1 MVERH
6 LGGNRAMAKST
17 NLDDIRRSALD
28 RAEESKRLWQ
38 RVITMFAIAES
49 TCWIVYIL
57 LAYFAFSTSVL
68 ILVAAVL
75 VYSTVFAGIMGLKL
89 HIDNST
95 QRILQAIESLA
106 QGQED
111 EDDVRPE
118 EGSDPQRRGDT

>member
-6 LGGNRAMAKST
+6 LGEDRAMSKLT

-38 RVITMFAIAES
+38 QVITMFAIAEG
-49 TCWIVYIL
+49 TCLVAYIL
-57 LAYFAFSTSVL
+57 LAYFAFPTSVL

-95 QRILQAIESLA
+95 QSILQAIESLA
-106 QGQED
+106 QDQAEAA
-111 EDDVRPE
+111 DVPPGE
-118 EGSDPQRRGDT
+118 RRGLQPRGDS

>member
-1 MVERH
+1 MS
-6 LGGNRAMAKST
+6 KST

-38 RVITMFAIAES
+38 RVITMFAAAEG
-49 TCWIVYIL
+49 TCLIVYLL

-89 HIDNST
+89 HIDDST
-95 QRILQAIESLA
+95 QRILRAIESLA
-106 QGQED
+106 KD
-111 EDDVRPE
+111 E
-118 EGSDPQRRGDT
+118 

>member
-1 MVERH
+1 MSK
-6 LGGNRAMAKST
+6 LT

-38 RVITMFAIAES
+38 KVITMFAIVEG
-49 TCWIVYIL
+49 TCLIGYLL
-57 LAYFAFSTSVL
+57 LAYFAFPTSVL

-75 VYSTVFAGIMGLKL
+75 VYSTTFAGIMGLKS

-106 QGQED
+106 QDRAGA
-111 EDDVRPE
+111 DDVPPG
-118 EGSDPQRRGDT
+118 EGRDPQRRGDT

>member
-1 MVERH
+1 MS
-6 LGGNRAMAKST
+6 KST

-38 RVITMFAIAES
+38 RVITMFAAAEG
-49 TCWIVYIL
+49 TCLIVYLL

-89 HIDNST
+89 HIDDST
-95 QRILQAIESLA
+95 QRILRAIESLA
-106 QGQED
+106 QD
-111 EDDVRPE
+111 EEGADDVPPG
-118 EGSDPQRRGDT
+118 EGSDPRSHRGT

>member
-6 LGGNRAMAKST
+6 LGEDRAMSKMT

-38 RVITMFAIAES
+38 RVITMFAVAEGTCLIA
-49 TCWIVYIL
+49 YLL
-57 LAYFAFSTSVL
+57 LAYFAFPASVL

-106 QGQED
+106 QDRAETD
-111 EDDVRPE
+111 EAPPG
-118 EGSDPQRRGDT
+118 EGRDPHRSGDA

>member
-1 MVERH
+1 MS
-6 LGGNRAMAKST
+6 KST

-38 RVITMFAIAES
+38 RVITMFAIAEG
-49 TCWIVYIL
+49 TCLIVYIA

-106 QGQED
+106 QDQEGA
-111 EDDVRPE
+111 DDVRPR
-118 EGSDPQRRGDT
+118 EGSDPQ